1 MRVVTHLR
9 FKREGEG
16 VVIDMAVDKIAPS
29 WAGGNQR
36 MKRLHLFSL
45 QEVEDMKQGGMLEY
59 TTFWT
64 LGGPAEEFNIST
76 VDTFTLRRGGN
87 AFAIVDTKKYIVTA
101 LHAESFLKWVRD
113 MKEGDVKYLNN
124 RSLSGYRGLLCWDR
138 PGDREELFLRAAG
151 EAVDASE
158 TDSYF
163 LPY

>member
-1 MRVVTHLR
+1 
-9 FKREGEG
+9 
-16 VVIDMAVDKIAPS
+16 
-29 WAGGNQR
+29 
-36 MKRLHLFSL
+36 
-45 QEVEDMKQGGMLEY
+45 
-59 TTFWT
+59 
-64 LGGPAEEFNIST
+64 
-76 VDTFTLRRGGN
+76 
-87 AFAIVDTKKYIVTA
+87 
-101 LHAESFLKWVRD
+101 